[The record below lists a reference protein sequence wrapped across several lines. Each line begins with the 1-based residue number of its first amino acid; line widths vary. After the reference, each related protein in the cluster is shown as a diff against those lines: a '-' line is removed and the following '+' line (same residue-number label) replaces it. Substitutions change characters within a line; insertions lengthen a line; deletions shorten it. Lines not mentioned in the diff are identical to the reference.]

1 VEQIALD
8 ESRRLAPSSPLRAS
22 GSCPIRAP
30 VLHIENTGY
39 EGKFDFPKTSEPPR
53 LVYMLATMPRTGS
66 TFLSHLLWKTGGLGA
81 PLEYLNFDPE
91 GPYFFA
97 TEAPDVQLKLWH
109 SVLMRRTSPN
119 GVFGFK
125 CFPVQLHLLQENNP
139 QLLSLVRPA
148 KFIYLQR
155 RDRAKHVV
163 SYARSFRSGV
173 WRHEQDR
180 GQSDG
185 LDYSQQDM
193 DEVNSWI
200 DQQSRGWEE
209 MFRRQGHDPLRL
221 WYEDVV
227 ADPQGTI
234 ARVANFLGI
243 SVSDAAEPFVPSI
256 HKQSF
261 SKANE
266 WEERYRSSGAA
277 SG

>member
-1 VEQIALD
+1 MQVTLALTVFD
-8 ESRRLAPSSPLRAS
+8 LAGPPFLYHS
-22 GSCPIRAP
+22 GR
-30 VLHIENTGY
+30 VLDIEDTGY
-39 EGKFDFPKTSEPPR
+39 EGKFDFPKTSDPPS

-66 TFLSHLLWKTGGLGA
+66 TFLSHLLWKTASLGA

-97 TEAPDVQLKLWH
+97 SEAPEVQLTLWH
-109 SVLMRRTSPN
+109 SVQMRRTSPN

-125 CFPVQLHLLQENNP
+125 CFPVQLHLLQEKNP

-148 KFIYLQR
+148 KLIYLQR
-155 RDRAKHVV
+155 RERVKHVV

-180 GQSDG
+180 GQSED
-185 LDYSQQDM
+185 LVYSQQDM
-193 DEVNSWI
+193 DEVNGWI

-227 ADPQGTI
+227 ADPQATL
-234 ARVANFLGI
+234 AAVASFLEVEI
-243 SVSDAAEPFVPSI
+243 SPAAMFTVPAVT
-256 HKQSF
+256 KQRF
-261 SKANE
+261 SKSDD
-266 WEERYRSSGAA
+266 WEQRYRRSLQHLA
-277 SG
+277 